1 MINRNVFKLLNR
13 NLVLLNHHQ
22 RFINE
27 SKLIKIENEK
37 LKLETN
43 LKNNYFYFN
52 LIKNDQKLFK
62 DIPYIWLRNN
72 CRCSKCYNY
81 EVEEV
86 ELNLQS
92 LSIDDLKPKELKFNK
107 DTNIL
112 NVLWQDEHHSEVNI
126 YLNLNIL

>member
-1 MINRNVFKLLNR
+1 MINRYIFKLLNR
-13 NLVLLNHHQ
+13 NLVLLNNQ

-27 SKLIKIENEK
+27 SKLITIENEK

-52 LIKNDQKLFK
+52 LIKNDNQKLFK

-112 NVLWQDEHHSEVNI
+112 NVLWQDDHHSEVYINFQ
-126 YLNLNIL
+126 L

>member
-112 NVLWQDEHHSEVNI
+112 NVLWQDDHHSEVNI

>member
-1 MINRNVFKLLNR
+1 MINRYIFKLLNR
-13 NLVLLNHHQ
+13 NLVLLNNQ

-27 SKLIKIENEK
+27 SKLIAIENEK

-52 LIKNDQKLFK
+52 LIKNDNQKLFK

-112 NVLWQDEHHSEVNI
+112 NVLWQDDHHSEVYINFQ
-126 YLNLNIL
+126 L

>member
-1 MINRNVFKLLNR
+1 MLNRNIFKLLNR
-13 NLVLLNHHQ
+13 NLVLLKHQ

-27 SKLIKIENEK
+27 SNKLITIENEK

-52 LIKNDQKLFK
+52 LIKNDINQKLFK

-107 DTNIL
+107 DTNTL
-112 NVLWQDEHHSEVNI
+112 NVLWQDDHHSEV
-126 YLNLNIL
+126 Y